1 MSSSESLAIK
11 LEGVAKCYNIYDKP
25 HHRLLQMLYR
35 GRRSF
40 GRSFWALNGVSLE
53 VKRGE
58 TLGIVGR
65 NGSGKSTLLQ
75 IICGTLSPTQG
86 SVSTSGRVAALLEL
100 GSGFNPDF
108 TGRENVL
115 MNAALLGLSP
125 QEIEDCY
132 PRILEFADI
141 GDFIEQP
148 VKTYSTGMV
157 VRLAFAVQ
165 AQISPDILIVD
176 EALAVGDACF
186 QAKCFSRLNQ
196 LRERGTTVLLVTHST
211 EQVVSHCSR
220 AVLLDG
226 GRIVDSGEP
235 RRVVNRYL
243 DLLFGVAPNSSASV
257 EDASQL
263 VEDDNKSHEKPAI
276 NLSTEEDLFATRPL
290 YNPHEYRWGD
300 GRGKIIDFYLGCGDQ
315 LFPGVIQSGSLV
327 SIGLSIAIS
336 EELSAPV
343 VGVTIKTKE
352 GITVYG
358 TNTEMLGVRSSLD
371 GLREGGV
378 VNLEGKFRCN
388 LAPGDYFISVGLANR
403 NGEEEVV
410 PVDRRY
416 DSIHL
421 QVASKR
427 AFLGVVDL
435 NLEFQ

>member
-11 LEGVAKCYNIYDKP
+11 LDGVAKCYNIYDRP
-25 HHRLLQMLYR
+25 HHRLLQMLFR
-35 GRRSF
+35 GTRSF
-40 GRSFWALNGVSLE
+40 SRSFWALNGVSLE
-53 VKRGE
+53 VKKGE
-58 TLGIVGR
+58 TVGIVGR

-75 IICGTLSPTQG
+75 IICGTLNPTLG
-86 SVSTSGRVAALLEL
+86 AVSTSGRIAALLEL

-125 QEIEDCY
+125 REIEESY
-132 PRILEFADI
+132 PSILEFADI
-141 GDFIEQP
+141 GDFIDQP

-196 LRERGTTVLLVTHST
+196 LRERGATILLVTHST

-226 GRIVDSGEP
+226 GRIIDSGEP

-243 DLLFGVAPNSSASV
+243 DLLFGVAPNNPALAEEGDKAV
-257 EDASQL
+257 EGLKAAPDKLSR
-263 VEDDNKSHEKPAI
+263 
-276 NLSTEEDLFATRPL
+276 NLSTSEDLFASRPL

-300 GRGKIIDFYLGCGDQ
+300 GRGKIIDFYLGCGDEP
-315 LFPGVIQSGSLV
+315 FPGVVQSGSQV
-327 SIGLSIAIS
+327 SLALAVAIFS
-336 EELSAPV
+336 ELSAPV
-343 VGVTIKTKE
+343 IGFTIKTKE

-358 TNTEMLGVRSSLD
+358 TNTEMLGMRSSLN
-371 GLREGGV
+371 GLRKGV
-378 VNLEGKFRCN
+378 VVNIEGTFKCD

-416 DSIHL
+416 DAIHL
-421 QVASKR
+421 QVASRR

-435 NLEFQ
+435 NLELR